1 MKMKII
7 LGVLFLAFII
17 GGYFVYDIVR
27 GDILN
32 KKDLRWQPYKVGD
45 ELTFESNFG
54 QIDKIIV
61 TEIYKSKPPTIN
73 FSIISKEVIDVRIQR
88 KRVELPKIK
97 DDSYN
102 KYDYNEKGV
111 HNTANTLL
119 TLDANA
125 YFGGKE
131 YEKSLEY
138 WVELGVNKQ
147 KIKNLDE
154 ISKGKAEV
162 KIEEKD
168 KYLGKTYEVINVK
181 YGIVNFGYKLKNW
194 ELKKILRDGK
204 NIYKPTMANT
214 VYK

>member
-1 MKMKII
+1 MKII

-45 ELTFESNFG
+45 ELIFESNFG

-61 TEIYKSKPPTIN
+61 TEIYKSKPPAIN
-73 FSIISKEVIDVRIQR
+73 FSIIPKEVIDVRIQR
-88 KRVELPKIK
+88 KRIELPKVN

-102 KYDYNEKGV
+102 KYDYNGKGV

-119 TLDANA
+119 TLDANV

-138 WVELGVNKQ
+138 WVPLGVEKK
-147 KIKNLDE
+147 KIKHLNA
-154 ISKGKAEV
+154 ISKNDIEI
-162 KIEEKD
+162 KIEEKG
-168 KYLGKTYEVINVK
+168 KYFTTYEILNKK
-181 YGIVNFGYKLKNW
+181 YGIISYGYEHKNW
-194 ELKKILRDGK
+194 ELKKFLRNGK